1 MLTDAAAAVSSK
13 AAAVLAELAIPIAKH
28 HHWRRQPQS
37 ASKKMMIDYE
47 ISSPVVE
54 LESPVKTSSR
64 RREASQLRRDA
75 RHPLTAAVLP
85 FNAPD
90 VELAA
95 GFRPYDVILF
105 SGEPRSSTC

>member
-1 MLTDAAAAVSSK
+1 MRPRVTNQSSNH
-13 AAAVLAELAIPIAKH
+13 ALL
-28 HHWRRQPQS
+28 W
-37 ASKKMMIDYE
+37 MIDYE

-105 SGEPRSSTC
+105 SGEPRFGTR